1 MSGMFE
7 TPYYDPQLTQ
17 ADIRGIRAVTNSD
30 WAAHQIVSVRIIAG
44 DQVEVRTGIV
54 LGALSG
60 HGDTIVLERSGSGWR
75 KVSSSMWMS

>member
-17 ADIRGIRAVTNSD
+17 ADIRGIMAVTKSG
-30 WAAHQIVSVRIIAG
+30 WSAHQIISVRIIAG
-44 DQVEVRTGIV
+44 DQVEVRTGVV

-75 KVSSSMWMS
+75 KLSSSIWMS